1 MKQEQHG
8 GELQWIIRKYVDS
21 LIQKMLSKKS
31 LSSLKETDYAGN
43 RREI

>member
-21 LIQKMLSKKS
+21 LIQKMLESKLFDIEKYKS
-31 LSSLKETDYAGN
+31 
-43 RREI
+43 